1 MAIKRFKNL
10 DRTGMLIVG
19 TTKGGTP
26 TYNLPDPA
34 SMTIGIQDLDNE
46 EGTGRNASGTY
57 QRDRVATKIK
67 LTIQWTP
74 MNSDDM
80 KDILTSAIK
89 NSFFKCKFFNPYTGN
104 MDVKTMYVGDRTM
117 PVLVKLNNGDYAF
130 QSLSANFIER

>member
-19 TTKGGTP
+19 KSNGETP
-26 TYNLPDPA
+26 TYSLPDPA
-34 SMTIGIQDLDNE
+34 SMSIGIQDLDNE
-46 EGTGRNASGTY
+46 EGTGRNANGTY

-89 NSFFKCKFFNPYTGN
+89 NPFFKCKFFNPYIGG
-104 MDVKTMYVGDRTM
+104 MDTKTMYVGDRTI
-117 PVLVKLNNGDYAF
+117 PVLVKLANGDYAF
-130 QSLSANFIER
+130 KSLSANFIER